1 MENNRNG
8 PGSESSDSVSMVWQS
23 EIVGHRQPVRWA
35 GSIVA
40 FGRLKQCE
48 NSVGD
53 VEPAELSTGGRQG
66 KAAHPL
72 HLAMRSKNDHAG
84 GKSMI
89 ANEKSCITTQYKRVT
104 L

>member
-1 MENNRNG
+1 MENDRNG
-8 PGSESSDSVSMVWQS
+8 EGSESSDSVSMVWQS

-40 FGRLKQCE
+40 FGRRKQCE

-66 KAAHPL
+66 EAAHLL
-72 HLAMRSKNDHAG
+72 HLVMRLKNNQNADN
-84 GKSMI
+84 SMCI
-89 ANEKSCITTQYKRVT
+89 NE
-104 L
+104 